1 MQFFSM
7 KYLFSAILLL
17 VLQGTLGAQYLTA
30 ISTRYDD
37 SFVEWLFF
45 TENEDEE
52 GELKMRWQLQNDWTQ
67 WEYTL
72 GDRFGTIKTKW
83 RDNPE
88 EWELRGNNTIVTA
101 RTIWNGDF
109 REWRIKSSDRSFTL
123 HSKWGNQ
130 LDEWELRN
138 SKHGSFTMYTD
149 YERDPRDW
157 VVIDELDAEVSFE
170 EKMMLMFI
178 VVFHSSPKE

>member
-1 MQFFSM
+1 M
-7 KYLFSAILLL
+7 KYFFPAILFL
-17 VLQGTLGAQYLTA
+17 TLPGFLRAQFLTG
-30 ISTRYDD
+30 ISTKYDD

-45 TENEDEE
+45 TGSEDEE
-52 GELKMRWQLQNDWTQ
+52 GELKMSWQLQNDWTQ
-67 WEYTL
+67 WDYSL

-101 RTIWNGDF
+101 RTIWAGDL
-109 REWRIKSSDRSFTL
+109 REWRIKGSDHTFTL

-130 LDEWELRN
+130 LDEWEIRD
-138 SKHGSFTMYTD
+138 SSHGSFVMYTN

-157 VVIDELDAEVSFE
+157 VVIDELAAEVTFE
-170 EKMMLMFI
+170 EKMMLLFI
-178 VVFHSSPKE
+178 VAFHSSPRQ